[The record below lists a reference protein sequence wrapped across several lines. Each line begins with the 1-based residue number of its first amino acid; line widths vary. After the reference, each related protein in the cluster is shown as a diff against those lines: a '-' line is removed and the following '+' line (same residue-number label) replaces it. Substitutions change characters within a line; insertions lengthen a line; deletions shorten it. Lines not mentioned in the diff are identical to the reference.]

1 MLTCASALVLGTEN
15 AKLSPKERILGFCC
29 SVVMIGPEKRGGI
42 ISHISIMTATLLLG
56 SVHSISI
63 FYYVS
68 TQQQYLPQY
77 CTAGGNLMRNG
88 EGFKSVY
95 NVSGVGVI

>member
-63 FYYVS
+63 FYYVCQHS
-68 TQQQYLPQY
+68 NNIYHNIVQQ
-77 CTAGGNLMRNG
+77 
-88 EGFKSVY
+88 
-95 NVSGVGVI
+95 GVT